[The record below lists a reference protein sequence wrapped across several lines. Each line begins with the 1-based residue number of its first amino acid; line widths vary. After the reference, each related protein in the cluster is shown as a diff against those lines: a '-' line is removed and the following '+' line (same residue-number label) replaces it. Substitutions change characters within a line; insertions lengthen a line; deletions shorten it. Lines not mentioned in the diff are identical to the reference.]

1 MFYNV
6 QLLRSEIND
15 NQQMYKEDVNLF
27 NNAVLKDYYLFILI
41 FVRLACKI
49 VLCKKD
55 WRKIL
60 FNMYVHMDTTRK
72 TLFTWIHFES
82 FAKLKK

>member
-15 NQQMYKEDVNLF
+15 NHQQIYKEDVNLF

-41 FVRLACKI
+41 FVRLVCKI

-55 WRKIL
+55 
-60 FNMYVHMDTTRK
+60 
-72 TLFTWIHFES
+72 
-82 FAKLKK
+82 